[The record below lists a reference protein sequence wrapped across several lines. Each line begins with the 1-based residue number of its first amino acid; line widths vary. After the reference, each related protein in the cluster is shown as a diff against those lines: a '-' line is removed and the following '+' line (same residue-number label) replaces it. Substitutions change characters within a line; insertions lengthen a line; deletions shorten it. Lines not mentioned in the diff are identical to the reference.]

1 MMIGASNDATRPT
14 QVNQRATEI
23 SGRPGKVWGN
33 VFVPSSG
40 TVSVRII
47 GDTLQSTLKSGVEKT
62 DSWVRIQNVDSAEIV
77 EAPEYVLLVLGVFLI
92 LFSLGTLAS
101 AVILGLMFL
110 VGGIACIVYAFT
122 NKRRLLVIY
131 SLRYTIPV
139 FMTKPS
145 SSYQQ
150 FAEHVMAI
158 ARHLNAPSIMPQANK
173 SANNLSPTNSA
184 NRQQTVIQ

>member
-1 MMIGASNDATRPT
+1 MQAS
-14 QVNQRATEI
+14 QRVTEI

-40 TVSVRII
+40 TVSVRIM
-47 GDTLQSTLKSGVEKT
+47 GDTLHTTLKSGVEKT

-77 EAPEYVLLVLGVFLI
+77 EAPEYILLGLGVFLV
-92 LFSLGTLAS
+92 LSSLGLLVS
-101 AVILGLMFL
+101 AFIIGLMFL
-110 VGGIACIVYAFT
+110 AGGIACIVYAFT

-145 SSYQQ
+145 GSYQQ

-158 ARHLNAPSIMPQANK
+158 ARHLNAPPSMPQANRPVTQ
-173 SANNLSPTNSA
+173 ANGQGNRPSVPPSTNGQHTA
-184 NRQQTVIQ
+184 IQ

>member
-1 MMIGASNDATRPT
+1 MQA
-14 QVNQRATEI
+14 NQRVTEI
-23 SGRPGKVWGN
+23 SGKPGKVWGN

-40 TVSVRII
+40 TISVRIM

-77 EAPEYVLLVLGVFLI
+77 EAPEYVLLVLGVFLV
-92 LFSLGTLAS
+92 FSSLGLLGS

-110 VGGIACIVYAFT
+110 VGGIACIVYAFV

-145 SSYQQ
+145 GSYQQ
-150 FAEHVMAI
+150 FAEYVMAI
-158 ARHLNAPSIMPQANK
+158 ARQLNAPSTMSQANK
-173 SANNLSPTNSA
+173 PANNPSPTNST
-184 NRQQTVIQ
+184 NRQ

>member
-1 MMIGASNDATRPT
+1 MQS
-14 QVNQRATEI
+14 NQRVTEI

-40 TVSVRII
+40 TVSVRIM

-62 DSWVRIQNVDSAEIV
+62 DSWVRIQNIDSAEIV
-77 EAPEYVLLVLGVFLI
+77 EAPEYILLGLGVFLV
-92 LFSLGTLAS
+92 LSSLGLLVS
-101 AVILGLMFL
+101 AFIIGLMFL
-110 VGGIACIVYAFT
+110 AGGIACIVYAFI

-145 SSYQQ
+145 GSYQQ

-158 ARHLNAPSIMPQANK
+158 ARHLNAPPSMTQPSRQGTQANGQV
-173 SANNLSPTNSA
+173 
-184 NRQQTVIQ
+184 NRQPAPPSTKGQQTAIQ